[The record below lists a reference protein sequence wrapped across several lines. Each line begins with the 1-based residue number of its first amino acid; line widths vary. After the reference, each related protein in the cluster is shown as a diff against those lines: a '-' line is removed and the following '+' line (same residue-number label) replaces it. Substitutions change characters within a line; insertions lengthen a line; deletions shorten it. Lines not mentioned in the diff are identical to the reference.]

1 VMSEESAIQEALV
14 KKAADNK
21 WRVSE
26 ATAELSKESGLSRDE
41 IAKELITLV
50 RRRELSVSENSPY
63 RSLLRYSVSP
73 YSVWFWATILATI
86 LSVVLTA
93 ASSGF
98 VVYFRYIFGG
108 ALIVFLPGFSLV
120 ELLYPKGDELN
131 QLTRVALSVGLSALV
146 ITPLCGLVLNYTP
159 FGIKLIPVLAFLAGL
174 TVIFLLFAVSRKH
187 VYYKLAKGI
196 G

>member
-1 VMSEESAIQEALV
+1 MSEESAIQEALV

-63 RSLLRYSVSP
+63 RSLLRYSFSP

>member
-1 VMSEESAIQEALV
+1 MMSEESAIQEALV

>member
-1 VMSEESAIQEALV
+1 MSEESAIQEALV